1 MSTIFDFVTLKKP
14 KRSVFDLSFE
24 NKLSGN
30 MGDLIPIMCQEVLP
44 GDHFKCSAE
53 IFCRFQPMLAPMF
66 HRVNVTVHFFF
77 VPNRILWSNW
87 ETFITGGPEGTSEP
101 VFPNCGT
108 STSNTSLHPSDLP
121 NWCPGSLM
129 DYLGIPVGQF
139 WSDGQGVSPTA
150 TWSGFPT
157 PFSLMPFAAYQK
169 IYQDYYRDQNLD
181 PEDNS
186 WKLVDGGTDLSSS
199 SLSLLRKRCW
209 EKDYFTSALPWAQRG
224 PQIQLPITSSNSAPV
239 TLKGGPVQPIEGVF
253 RSADNK
259 STPPNTGN
267 INLAGS
273 VVNPNGRVVQDAGN
287 NNLVYDPNGSLQA
300 DLSGIGSP
308 TINDVRRSFQLQK
321 WLERNARSGGRYIEQ
336 ILSHFGV
343 HSSDARLQRSEYLGG
358 GKLPVSISEVL
369 QTSATQTTSPQGNM
383 AGHAVAGSVT
393 PSFHSHFEEH
403 GFILG
408 IMSVMPRTGYSQGLD
423 RKFFKFDRYD
433 YYWPEFSTIG
443 EQSILN
449 QELFYRNVDADNKNT
464 FGYCPR
470 YQEYRYNI
478 DQVHGDFRNT
488 LSYWHMARLF
498 QNAPGLNSS
507 FVHADPT
514 TRVFADTN
522 PNDDHLLFDT
532 YLQITANRPVIK
544 SGDPGYL
551 DHH

>member
-87 ETFITGGPEGTSEP
+87 ESFITGGPDGTSEP
-101 VFPNCGT
+101 VFPRQ
-108 STSNTSLHPSDLP
+108 SSFASSSFHPSDLP
-121 NWCPGSLM
+121 QWCPGSLM
-129 DYLGIPVGQF
+129 DYLGIPIGQF
-139 WSDGQGVSPTA
+139 WSDGLGISPTA
-150 TWSGFPT
+150 TFLGNPT
-157 PFSLMPFAAYQK
+157 SFSLMPFAAYLK
-169 IYQDYYRDQNLD
+169 IYEDYYRDQNLD
-181 PEDNS
+181 PELSN
-186 WKLVDGGTDLSSS
+186 WQLKDGYTDDSQL
-199 SLSLLRKRCW
+199 LLLRKRCW

-224 PQIQLPITSSNSAPV
+224 PQVQLPIVSSNSANV
-239 TLKGGPVQPIEGVF
+239 YLNNGPVQPVEGVF

-259 STPPNTGN
+259 STTPNTGN

-273 VVNPNGRVVQDAGN
+273 VSNPNGRTVQDAGN
-287 NNLVYDPNGSLQA
+287 NNLVYDPNGSLKA

-343 HSSDARLQRSEYLGG
+343 HSSDARLQRAEYLGG

-369 QTSATQTTSPQGNM
+369 QTSATQTSSPQGNM

-408 IMSVMPRTGYSQGLD
+408 IMSVLPRTGYSQGLD
-423 RKFFKFDRYD
+423 RKFSKFDRYD

-443 EQSILN
+443 EQTILN
-449 QELFYRNVDADNKNT
+449 QELYYQNSDTNNNMV
-464 FGYCPR
+464 FGYTPR

-514 TRVFADTN
+514 TRIFADTN
-522 PNDDHLLFDT
+522 QNDDHLLFDT